1 MTDLLLD
8 LRYAFRSL
16 IKTSGFTVITV
27 LVLGL
32 GIGANTAVFS
42 VVNAVLLQPL
52 PVDDPDR
59 LAVIWSNYANSSKG
73 LVTPDDYRDIRD
85 HNRSFQ
91 TLAAYTG
98 LSTTLTGKEGAEM
111 IRLSIVTS
119 NLFTTLGARPALG
132 RAFSTAEDEPGQPHT
147 AILSYGLWQRRF
159 GGDAGILGRAIEE
172 SGTAITVVGVMPQG
186 FSGSLQ
192 GMAGDPSSVELWMPM
207 GLLPYQSPGRTNHC
221 LTVVG
226 RRKPDSLLP
235 AAQAELST
243 IFAQLAQQYPATN
256 KAETARLVP
265 LTEEAVGSYRSALFI
280 LLAAVGAVL
289 LIACSNVANL
299 MLSRTSGRRREI
311 AIRAALGASRF
322 RLARQLFAESL
333 LLAVAGGL
341 TGLLL
346 AAWGV
351 DALRALA
358 PGDIPRLAQSGLTRA
373 VGVFGFV
380 ATIVTVILFG
390 TAPVMRLD
398 DFQHS
403 EGLRESSRAH
413 SAGRE
418 SRRFRGALVISQ
430 IAMALLLSMGASLLI
445 RSFDSLMHVDLGFRP
460 DNVLAFSVP
469 LFSYRS
475 GEARI
480 HFAEQVLEK
489 VRAMPGVRS
498 VGFSN
503 RIPLGGDNMAAS
515 VDIEGR
521 VQPPNAA
528 YLPQAHARSITPGYF
543 ETLGVDLESGRFPAD
558 SDNAHAVPAI
568 WINEAAARAFW
579 PGQEA
584 LGKRV
589 KIADQ
594 AWSTITPTN
603 GAPEPWLTVLG
614 VVRNVKHDSL
624 TAESRP
630 EIFLPF
636 AQRPWIMATFVVRSG
651 VQPEYLVAA
660 ITAAVHSV
668 NNDLPVTLVHT
679 MSKAVAD
686 SVAQPRFRA
695 ILLGIF
701 AVLALVLAAAGVYG
715 VTSYSVGQ
723 RTREIGLRVA
733 LGASRGQVLHL
744 IFREQTKLLLAG
756 VGIGLAGWLASMQ
769 FLSGLLFGVKSGDL
783 ASIAISM
790 AVISAAA
797 LLAAYL
803 PARRAALLDPMVVLR
818 ED

>member
-1 MTDLLLD
+1 
-8 LRYAFRSL
+8 
-16 IKTSGFTVITV
+16 
-27 LVLGL
+27 
-32 GIGANTAVFS
+32 
-42 VVNAVLLQPL
+42 
-52 PVDDPDR
+52 
-59 LAVIWSNYANSSKG
+59 
-73 LVTPDDYRDIRD
+73 
-85 HNRSFQ
+85 
-91 TLAAYTG
+91 
-98 LSTTLTGKEGAEM
+98 
-111 IRLSIVTS
+111 
-119 NLFTTLGARPALG
+119 
-132 RAFSTAEDEPGQPHT
+132 
-147 AILSYGLWQRRF
+147 
-159 GGDAGILGRAIEE
+159 
-172 SGTAITVVGVMPQG
+172 
-186 FSGSLQ
+186 
-192 GMAGDPSSVELWMPM
+192 
-207 GLLPYQSPGRTNHC
+207 
-221 LTVVG
+221 
-226 RRKPDSLLP
+226 
-235 AAQAELST
+235 
-243 IFAQLAQQYPATN
+243 
-256 KAETARLVP
+256 
-265 LTEEAVGSYRSALFI
+265 
-280 LLAAVGAVL
+280 
-289 LIACSNVANL
+289 

-351 DALRALA
+351 DALRVLA

-398 DFQHS
+398 DFQQS
-403 EGLRESSRAH
+403 EGLRDSSRAH
-413 SAGRE
+413 SAGPE

-498 VGFSN
+498 VGLSN
-503 RIPLGGDNMAAS
+503 RIPLGGDNMAS
-515 VDIEGR
+515 SIDIEGR
-521 VQPPNAA
+521 IAPANAA

-543 ETLGVDLESGRFPAD
+543 ETLGVDLESGRFPTD

-579 PGQEA
+579 PGQEP
-584 LGKRV
+584 LGKRL

-594 AWSTITPTN
+594 AWSTITLN

-636 AQRPWIMATFVVRSG
+636 AQRPWIMTTFIVRSG
-651 VQPEYLVAA
+651 AQPEYLVAA

-668 NNDLPVTLVHT
+668 NNDLPVTLIHT

-701 AVLALVLAAAGVYG
+701 ALLALVLAAAGVYG

-733 LGASRGQVLHL
+733 LGASRGQILHL

-756 VGIGLAGWLASMQ
+756 VGIGLAGWLASMHL
-769 FLSGLLFGVKSGDL
+769 LSGLLFGVKSGDL

-790 AVISAAA
+790 AVIAGAA

>member
-1 MTDLLLD
+1 
-8 LRYAFRSL
+8 
-16 IKTSGFTVITV
+16 
-27 LVLGL
+27 
-32 GIGANTAVFS
+32 
-42 VVNAVLLQPL
+42 
-52 PVDDPDR
+52 
-59 LAVIWSNYANSSKG
+59 
-73 LVTPDDYRDIRD
+73 
-85 HNRSFQ
+85 
-91 TLAAYTG
+91 
-98 LSTTLTGKEGAEM
+98 
-111 IRLSIVTS
+111 
-119 NLFTTLGARPALG
+119 
-132 RAFSTAEDEPGQPHT
+132 
-147 AILSYGLWQRRF
+147 
-159 GGDAGILGRAIEE
+159 
-172 SGTAITVVGVMPQG
+172 
-186 FSGSLQ
+186 
-192 GMAGDPSSVELWMPM
+192 
-207 GLLPYQSPGRTNHC
+207 
-221 LTVVG
+221 
-226 RRKPDSLLP
+226 
-235 AAQAELST
+235 
-243 IFAQLAQQYPATN
+243 
-256 KAETARLVP
+256 
-265 LTEEAVGSYRSALFI
+265 
-280 LLAAVGAVL
+280 
-289 LIACSNVANL
+289 
-299 MLSRTSGRRREI
+299 
-311 AIRAALGASRF
+311 
-322 RLARQLFAESL
+322 
-333 LLAVAGGL
+333 
-341 TGLLL
+341 
-346 AAWGV
+346 
-351 DALRALA
+351 
-358 PGDIPRLAQSGLTRA
+358 
-373 VGVFGFV
+373 
-380 ATIVTVILFG
+380 
-390 TAPVMRLD
+390 
-398 DFQHS
+398 
-403 EGLRESSRAH
+403 
-413 SAGRE
+413 
-418 SRRFRGALVISQ
+418 
-430 IAMALLLSMGASLLI
+430 MALLLSMGASLLI

-469 LFSYRS
+469 LFTYRS

-594 AWSTITPTN
+594 AWSTITLTN

-636 AQRPWIMATFVVRSG
+636 AQRPWIMTTFVVRSG
-651 VQPEYLVAA
+651 AQPEYLVTA
-660 ITAAVHSV
+660 ITGAVHSV
-668 NNDLPVTLVHT
+668 NNDLPVTLIHT

-701 AVLALVLAAAGVYG
+701 AMLAFVLAAAGVYG

-733 LGASRGQVLHL
+733 LGASHGQVLRL

-756 VGIGLAGWLASMQ
+756 VGLGLAGWLASMH

-790 AVISAAA
+790 AVISTAA

-803 PARRAALLDPMVVLR
+803 PARRAALLDPIVVLR

>member
-1 MTDLLLD
+1 MRDLLLD

-16 IKTSGFTVITV
+16 IKTPGFTVITV

-59 LAVIWSNYANSSKG
+59 LAVIWSNYANSTKG

-119 NLFTTLGARPALG
+119 NLFTMLGARPALG
-132 RAFSTAEDEPGQPHT
+132 RAFSTAEDEPGKPHT

-207 GLLPYQSPGRTNHC
+207 GLLPYLSPGRTNHC
-221 LTVVG
+221 LTIVG

-322 RLARQLFAESL
+322 RLARQLFAKSL

-351 DALRALA
+351 EALRALA

-390 TAPVMRLD
+390 TAPVLRLD
-398 DFQHS
+398 DFQQS

-418 SRRFRGALVISQ
+418 SRRLRGALVISQ
-430 IAMALLLSMGASLLI
+430 IAMALLLSSGASLLI

-469 LFSYRS
+469 LFTYRS

-480 HFAEQVLEK
+480 HFVEQVLEK

-498 VGFSN
+498 VGLSN
-503 RIPLGGDNMAAS
+503 RIPLGGDNMAS
-515 VDIEGR
+515 SIDVERR
-521 VQPPNAA
+521 VPPPNAA

-543 ETLGVDLESGRFPAD
+543 ETLGVDLESGRFPTD
-558 SDNAHAVPAI
+558 SDNVHAVPAI

-579 PGQEA
+579 PGQEP
-584 LGKRV
+584 LGKRL

-594 AWSTITPTN
+594 AWSTITPN
-603 GAPEPWLTVLG
+603 GASEPWLTVLG

-624 TAESRP
+624 TNESQP

-636 AQRPWIMATFVVRSG
+636 AQRPWIFTAFVVRSSAH
-651 VQPEYLVAA
+651 PENLTAA

-668 NNDLPVTLVHT
+668 NNDLPVTNVHT
-679 MSKAVAD
+679 MTKAVAD

-695 ILLGIF
+695 VLLGIF

-723 RTREIGLRVA
+723 RTREIGLRLA

-744 IFREQTKLLLAG
+744 IFWEQTKLLLAG
-756 VGIGLAGWLASMQ
+756 VGIGLAGWLASMH
-769 FLSGLLFGVKSGDL
+769 FASGLLFGVKSGDL

-797 LLAAYL
+797 LLAAHL
-803 PARRAALLDPMVVLR
+803 PARRAARLDPMMVLR